1 MSGGLQEGK
10 TLSLE
15 EIEEIAIELN
25 CEEVYEIHEDE
36 SAASCFELR
45 FDLQNEQKLEDEIKA
60 KGLVLEDVKKRLIP
74 HQKMPINDGDSVLID
89 KFYAAMQEIEEIQN
103 VFDNVDQ

>member
-1 MSGGLQEGK
+1 MAIVSGEGK

-15 EIEEIAIELN
+15 EVEEIAIELN
-25 CEEVYEIHEDE
+25 CEEVYETQEDE
-36 SAASCFELR
+36 SAAPCFELR

-60 KGLVLEDVKKRLIP
+60 RGLVLEDIKKRLIP
-74 HQKMPINDGDSVLID
+74 HQKMAINDGDSVLID